1 MTIVD
6 VLRVIKLFY
15 GYTKPYIYVLGE
27 VFNNVLY
34 REISIQHTEYR
45 GRMDLGS
52 EGLAMDR
59 GAVDQWI
66 CLFLRPVEMSQFSVF

>member
-1 MTIVD
+1 
-6 VLRVIKLFY
+6 
-15 GYTKPYIYVLGE
+15 
-27 VFNNVLY
+27 
-34 REISIQHTEYR
+34 
-45 GRMDLGS
+45 MDLGS